1 LNAARTAFSLPFLS
15 NLAPSSSTTSRAR
28 DPGSSADACFGGAGV
43 RRPRR
48 LASAFTAI
56 RRASISA
63 SSSRANDPAKSL
75 GSKCRPC
82 ESALSGSDLDG
93 WTGRSGGFPGHR
105 GRKQIWR
112 QIWRRSG
119 HARNYW
125 LPNHGDSRYCRRMP
139 VPRDSASIG
148 RVLQVRATFLP
159 PMAESDAHGVSFL
172 TQRSSRAL
180 HGS

>member
-93 WTGRSGGFPGHR
+93 WTGRSGGFPVTEAVNRSGGKFGE
-105 GRKQIWR
+105 GRAMRATIGCLITATPVIAAACQCR
-112 QIWRRSG
+112 ATARRSG
-119 HARNYW
+119 GFSKSGRLFY
-125 LPNHGDSRYCRRMP
+125 RRWPRAMP
-139 VPRDSASIG
+139 
-148 RVLQVRATFLP
+148 
-159 PMAESDAHGVSFL
+159 ME
-172 TQRSSRAL
+172 
-180 HGS
+180 